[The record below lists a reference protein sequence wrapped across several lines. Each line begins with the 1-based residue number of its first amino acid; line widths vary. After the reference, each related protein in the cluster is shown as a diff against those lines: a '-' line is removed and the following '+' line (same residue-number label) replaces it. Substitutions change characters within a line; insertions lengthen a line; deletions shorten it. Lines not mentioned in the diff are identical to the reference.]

1 MANPFRSTWLMISYI
16 YPRNLSLWVNTF
28 LLLDGW
34 LREKMDSERQ
44 ETFSKPVKKRKGP
57 VTKTELVIHKSIFR
71 IASTIHRLV
80 FAKGQRGKF
89 LKVTAF

>member
-1 MANPFRSTWLMISYI
+1 MKFVGQTR
-16 YPRNLSLWVNTF
+16 F

-44 ETFSKPVKKRKGP
+44 ETVSKPVKKRKGS
-57 VTKTELVIHKSIFR
+57 VTKTEPVIHKSIFLHR
-71 IASTIHRLV
+71 INDYGLV
-80 FAKGQRGKF
+80 FAKGREGKF